1 MSANSEYPADLVPII
16 LGAGGHA
23 LTVVD
28 QLRFMG
34 IHVRAIVDPRPKN
47 FVDLEH
53 FGNLSFLPAEYLNH
67 PFLVCIGDIATRKRV
82 FEETLARMKNPYLF
96 IAENSYVSKDS
107 IIGNGS
113 QILMASVIETK
124 VKIGSNTI
132 INVGASV
139 HHESSIG
146 SHSNISPGVRVLG
159 GVQIG
164 SEVLVGSNS
173 VIFPGIRIGDN
184 VKIGAGLVIRHDIDS
199 NATLR

>member
-1 MSANSEYPADLVPII
+1 MNANLEHHSDMVPII

-34 IHVRAIVDPRPKN
+34 ISVRAIVDPKPKK
-47 FVDLEH
+47 FLDMEH
-53 FGNLSFLPAEYLNH
+53 FGSLNLLPSEYLNH

-82 FEETLARMKNPYLF
+82 FEETLARIKDPYLF

-159 GVQIG
+159 GVQMG
-164 SEVLVGSNS
+164 NEVLVGSNS

-199 NATLR
+199 NATMR

>member
-1 MSANSEYPADLVPII
+1 MSANLEHHSDTTPII

-34 IHVRAIVDPRPKN
+34 ISVRAIVDPKPKK
-47 FVDLEH
+47 FLDMEH
-53 FGNLSFLPAEYLNH
+53 FGSLNLLPSEYLNH

-82 FEETLARMKNPYLF
+82 FEETLARIKNPYLF

-159 GVQIG
+159 GVQMG
-164 SEVLVGSNS
+164 NEVLVGSNS

-184 VKIGAGLVIRHDIDS
+184 VEIGAGLVIRHDIDS
-199 NATLR
+199 NATMR